1 MTHMQ
6 SMDLSQG
13 MDFSAVVAN
22 MPGAMPPHVEEHAT
36 EPAQVNN
43 LPAVLSMVA
52 PRAVLEPFRN
62 KAKVLAAKASA
73 IKVQDP
79 ATQLAATQLAGTIK
93 KVAKTVE
100 DARKEYTSPINEH
113 VKSVNGLAKEITA
126 PLDTGMSHLTGQLNQ
141 YAAKVELERRKAE
154 EEARR
159 QAEAEQKRL
168 DAEAKAAGVEAPIV
182 PEVLPAK
189 SEKAAV
195 RTETGT
201 SYQRK
206 IWSFEVEKLYEVPL
220 EYMLLNEKAVN
231 AAIRNGVRSIPGL
244 KILET
249 TSTVIR

>member
-1 MTHMQ
+1 MTPMQ
-6 SMDLSQG
+6 N
-13 MDFSAVVAN
+13 MDFSAVVGII
-22 MPGAMPPHVEEHAT
+22 PGGMPPPVEDHVT
-36 EPAQVNN
+36 NPAPRNN

-62 KAKVLAAKASA
+62 KAKQLAAQASA
-73 IKVQDP
+73 IKVQDHES
-79 ATQLAATQLAGTIK
+79 QLAAITLAGTIK

-113 VKSVNGLAKEITA
+113 VKSVNGLAKEITT
-126 PLDTGMSHLTGQLNQ
+126 PLDTGMRHLTGQLNQ
-141 YAAKVELERRKAE
+141 YASKVELERRKAE

-159 QAEAEQKRL
+159 QAEVEQKHL

-182 PEVLPAK
+182 PEILPAK
-189 SEKAAV
+189 PEKATV
-195 RTETGT
+195 RTEAGT

-206 IWSFEVEKLYEVPL
+206 IWTFEIDKLDEVPR